1 MTEPRSATVR
11 RETTETRVLVELC
24 IDGTGRCDVSTG
36 IGFFDHMLTQ
46 VGRHGGLDLVVR
58 ADGDLHIDAHHTV
71 EDTAL
76 ALGAAMTQ
84 ALGDKAGIRRFGSA
98 LVPLDE
104 VLVQA
109 AIDLS
114 GRPYV
119 VHDEPAGLA
128 PFVGGTGPVFATSL
142 TRHFWESF
150 GHAAKVTL
158 HVSVVRAARLG
169 AQPDA
174 HHVIEAQF
182 KAVARALR
190 DAVRVEDPTGGVPS
204 TKGVL

>member
-1 MTEPRSATVR
+1 MGRNAVIERDTAESKVR
-11 RETTETRVLVELC
+11 VELAL
-24 IDGTGRCDVSTG
+24 DGTGRADITTG
-36 IGFFDHMLTQ
+36 IGFYDHMLGQ
-46 VGRHGGLDLVVR
+46 LARHGGLDLTIR
-58 ADGDLHIDAHHTV
+58 TDGDLHVDAHHTV

-76 ALGAAMTQ
+76 ALGAALAE
-84 ALGDKAGIRRFGSA
+84 ALGDKAGVRRFGSA

-109 AIDLS
+109 AVDLS

-119 VHDEPAGLA
+119 VHEEPMLA
-128 PFVGGTGPVFATSL
+128 PFVGPVFATSL
-142 TRHFWESF
+142 TRHVWESL
-150 GHAAKVTL
+150 GHAARITL
-158 HVSVVRAARLG
+158 HVSVLRASRPG

-190 DAVRVEDPTGGVPS
+190 DAVRVEDPAGGVPS

>member
-1 MTEPRSATVR
+1 MTR
-11 RETTETRVLVELC
+11 RAVIERTTGETKIFVDVVV
-24 IDGTGRCDVSTG
+24 DGAGRHEITTGV
-36 IGFFDHMLTQ
+36 GFYDHMLAQ
-46 VGRHGGLDLVVR
+46 LAKHGGLDLVVR

-76 ALGAAMTQ
+76 ALGAALAQ
-84 ALGDKAGIRRFGSA
+84 ALGEKAGVRRFGDA

-104 VLVQA
+104 VLVRA
-109 AIDLS
+109 AVDLS

-119 VHDEPAGLA
+119 VHDEPAALA
-128 PFVGGTGPVFATSL
+128 PFVGGTGPVFPTSL
-142 TRHFWESF
+142 TRHFWESL
-150 GHAAKVTL
+150 GHAARITL
-158 HVSVVRAARLG
+158 HVAVVRAARPG
-169 AQPDA
+169 AQPDP

-190 DAVRVEDPTGGVPS
+190 DAVRVEQPGGAVPS